1 MSLILAS
8 FQRPRSQLSND
19 AGLGFL
25 GVHQAELQTAFAEVC
40 KSGAMG
46 AMGFDPLRHLAHR
59 VEPIKTG
66 GNPARHLWCLV
77 VSLTPRK
84 VAPLGLAAV

>member
-66 GNPARHLWCLV
+66 GNGVDHPEIQAVFAGV
-77 VSLTPRK
+77 VF
-84 VAPLGLAAV
+84 

>member
-25 GVHQAELQTAFAEVC
+25 GVHQAELQAAFAEVC

-66 GNPARHLWCLV
+66 GKTTKRVLV
-77 VSLTPRK
+77 VASFM
-84 VAPLGLAAV
+84 

>member
-66 GNPARHLWCLV
+66 GIYTQLSSV
-77 VSLTPRK
+77 TPISEPCK
-84 VAPLGLAAV
+84 L

>member
-66 GNPARHLWCLV
+66 GVEVPAEDA
-77 VSLTPRK
+77 TPGA
-84 VAPLGLAAV
+84 APSIGPGTKRRR

>member
-25 GVHQAELQTAFAEVC
+25 GVHQAELQAAFAEVC

-66 GNPARHLWCLV
+66 G
-77 VSLTPRK
+77 RK
-84 VAPLGLAAV
+84 IVKLQITYEA

>member
-66 GNPARHLWCLV
+66 GKRVKNRFPPLF
-77 VSLTPRK
+77 TPS
-84 VAPLGLAAV
+84 V